1 MGCVALLA
9 VCTSDL
15 FFSNMIHVFIKLFL
29 LDDKI
34 LLANRFL
41 DGRDMAKVLR
51 HYEELT
57 GMDNWYD

>member
-1 MGCVALLA
+1 MRCAIGSLYVRL
-9 VCTSDL
+9 
-15 FFSNMIHVFIKLFL
+15 LFL
-29 LDDKI
+29 SKIHAPINLVSFDDKI